1 VTAPPLTEVLDEA
14 RRLGLLGPGPVADHV
29 AHAEGFMAAAPTAP
43 RRFLDLG
50 SGGGVPG
57 LVLAL
62 AWPGAEAVLLDG
74 SERRAAFLR
83 RAVLALELGGR
94 VMVVAERAEVVGRA
108 KDWRA
113 SFDRVVA
120 RAFGSPAVTAECAA
134 PFLAVGGDLLVSDPP
149 GGEDRWPMPALALL
163 GLVPQPQQQ
172 GTVRRLVQ
180 EVTCPGQY
188 PRRRPGRPP
197 LF

>member
-1 VTAPPLTEVLDEA
+1 MNGPPLAEALDEA

-29 AHAEGFMAAAPTAP
+29 AHAEGFTVAAPSAP
-43 RRFLDLG
+43 GRFLDLG

-62 AWPGAEAVLLDG
+62 AWPAAEVVLLDG

-83 RAVLALELGGR
+83 RAVLALGLGGR
-94 VMVVAERAEVVGRA
+94 VVVVAERAEVAGRS

-149 GGEDRWPMPALALL
+149 DGEDRWPVQGLARL
-163 GLVPQPQQQ
+163 GLVPQPQQ
-172 GTVRRLVQ
+172 GAIRRLVQ
-180 EVTCPGQY
+180 EVRCPEQY